1 MSEMKNTLYGIKG
14 RLLRKDVTWRHS
26 KRNDPKWNTEKELK
40 KNNRA
45 SVKHGITTSG
55 QLYILESPEGVE
67 AKHIWRING

>member
-45 SVKHGITTSG
+45 SVKLWDNYKWSTIYIRVPRGSG
-55 QLYILESPEGVE
+55 GKTYL
-67 AKHIWRING
+67 KN